1 MNRGSLVQDILDE
14 VSSRII
20 SFQIRLHLLITLVKS
35 SEYFKFIES
44 LRTCIMA
51 SHNFHDG
58 KCGVNQCIFW
68 VPYNKPTTAQFE
80 KSFQKRL
87 KRERSLKYSGG
98 NYCETFQH
106 HTVSNSNR
114 EVSLRNSKVVFF

>member
-35 SEYFKFIES
+35 SEYFRFIES

-51 SHNFHDG
+51 S
-58 KCGVNQCIFW
+58 QWLTI
-68 VPYNKPTTAQFE
+68 
-80 KSFQKRL
+80 
-87 KRERSLKYSGG
+87 
-98 NYCETFQH
+98 
-106 HTVSNSNR
+106 TVSSVFSSDHENYARGTIDNIHSNSYEETLANHFAQR
-114 EVSLRNSKVVFF
+114 LQLVN

>member
-35 SEYFKFIES
+35 SEYFRFIES

-51 SHNFHDG
+51 SQR
-58 KCGVNQCIFW
+58 VRTLR
-68 VPYNKPTTAQFE
+68 VPAGRFGALSREASLDDRKVPIGDHFGNK
-80 KSFQKRL
+80 
-87 KRERSLKYSGG
+87 
-98 NYCETFQH
+98 N
-106 HTVSNSNR
+106 
-114 EVSLRNSKVVFF
+114 